1 MSDVSIFEAA
11 SRMKLRFQ
19 TAKGLVSTEDLWSLP
34 LTKLDEIAVEI
45 NGKIKATATGSFL
58 TPKTNPDAELSLAL
72 EVLIYIMTKR
82 QAENAAVRDLEKRK
96 LEKQKLLNLI
106 DQKKDEKLAG
116 LTLEELTN
124 MANSL

>member
-1 MSDVSIFEAA
+1 MSDVSIFETA

>member
-19 TAKGLVSTEDLWSLP
+19 TAKGLVSTEDLWALP

-45 NGKIKATATGSFL
+45 NSKIKATATGSFL
-58 TPKTNPDAELSLAL
+58 TPKTNPDAELSLGL
-72 EVLIYIMTKR
+72 EILVYIMNKR

-96 LEKQKLLNLI
+96 AEKQRLLNLI
-106 DQKKDEKLAG
+106 DQKKEEQLAG

>member
-19 TAKGLVSTEDLWSLP
+19 TAKGLVSTEDLWALP

-45 NGKIKATATGSFL
+45 NSKIKATATGSFL

-72 EVLIYIMTKR
+72 EILIYIMAKH

-96 LEKQKLLNLI
+96 AEKNKLLNLI